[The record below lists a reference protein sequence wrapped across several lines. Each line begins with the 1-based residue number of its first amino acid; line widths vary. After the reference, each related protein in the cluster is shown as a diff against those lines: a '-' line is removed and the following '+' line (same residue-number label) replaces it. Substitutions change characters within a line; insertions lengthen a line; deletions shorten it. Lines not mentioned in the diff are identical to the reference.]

1 MDSTPPGIR
10 PYLAADREPL
20 VELWRRC
27 ELIRPWNNPYRD
39 IERKLAR
46 DGENLLVLEENGE
59 LVGSVMVGYDGHRGW
74 VNYLAVSPDRR
85 GRGLGRMLMAHA
97 EERLRA
103 LGCAKVNLQ
112 VRASNNAVIQFYLR
126 MGYAVDDVV
135 SLGLRLENDQR

>member
-74 VNYLAVSPDRR
+74 VNYLAVSPDCR

>member
-1 MDSTPPGIR
+1 VDSTPPLIR

-20 VELWRRC
+20 VELWRSC
-27 ELIRPWNNPYRD
+27 ELTRPWNNPYRD
-39 IERKLAR
+39 IERKVAR

-74 VNYLAVSPDRR
+74 VNYLAVSPGRR
-85 GRGLGRMLMAHA
+85 GRGFGRMLMGHA

-135 SLGLRLENDQR
+135 SLGLRLEHDQR